1 MKDNINGKVVNL
13 LLCNIENDTMLSAVE
28 YLINNGYSVDVLVFD
43 GFMILDNPAKP
54 ITDVLLKDVSNYVLG
69 NTGYDLIFVEK
80 PLDKS
85 IYDLLKNYDETTPEK
100 PKPSYYDDKFEFE
113 KKHFKILNPCLYA
126 TINDID
132 ELTLQSRDA
141 FMQSNEHISTTIL
154 IKDELIKS
162 QFVKLWFKDDNY
174 GHCNNV

>member
-85 IYDLLKNYDETTPEK
+85 IYDLLNNY
-100 PKPSYYDDKFEFE
+100 
-113 KKHFKILNPCLYA
+113 
-126 TINDID
+126 
-132 ELTLQSRDA
+132 
-141 FMQSNEHISTTIL
+141 
-154 IKDELIKS
+154 
-162 QFVKLWFKDDNY
+162 
-174 GHCNNV
+174 